1 MKEIRV
7 TLTEEEYRAFRA
19 DADRLGI
26 SIKKL
31 VHDRV
36 IGATPEDSPLCTAQM
51 LCNEIAQYRESLN
64 IIIRRESGVFPRL
77 YEDDM
82 IRLEM
87 SMCELERIVATF
99 ASEIMRRA
107 RKDGNA

>member
-1 MKEIRV
+1 MKEIRIN
-7 TLTEEEYRAFRA
+7 LTDEEYCTIRA

-36 IGATPEDSPLCTAQM
+36 MGAAPEDSPLCSAQM

-64 IIIRRESGVFPRL
+64 IIIRREAGVFPRL

-87 SMCELERIVATF
+87 SMCELEGIVATF
-99 ASEIMRRA
+99 VSEMMRRMK
-107 RKDGNA
+107 KDGDS